1 MRNTYFTLLNQTNEM
16 RKLIFTIILILAAY
30 VGYMYFFGKGEDKAD
45 AQAIVRETK
54 DLGRAVGDF
63 LKVQKEKYD
72 DGEFDQLIDKV
83 SQNLQK
89 LKSDGKEKSTEAKDE
104 LRKLLKELKEV
115 DPSKLNE
122 ENRKALEKT
131 IKDIEAELDA

>member
-1 MRNTYFTLLNQTNEM
+1 MR
-16 RKLIFTIILILAAY
+16 RLIFTIILILAAY

-45 AQAIVRETK
+45 AHVIVNETK

-63 LKVQKEKYD
+63 LKDQKDKYD
-72 DGEFDQLIDKV
+72 NGEFDRLIDKV
-83 SQNLQK
+83 SDNLQK
-89 LKSDGKEKSTEAKDE
+89 LKSGTQENSSEAKDE
-104 LRKLLKELKEV
+104 LRILLKELKEV

-131 IKDIEAELDA
+131 IKDIETQLDS

>member
-1 MRNTYFTLLNQTNEM
+1 M

-45 AQAIVRETK
+45 AKTIINETK
-54 DLGRAVGDF
+54 DLGRAIGDF
-63 LKVQKEKYD
+63 LKDQKDKYD
-72 DGEFDQLIDKV
+72 DGEFDRLIDKV
-83 SQNLQK
+83 SENLQK
-89 LKSDGKEKSTEAKDE
+89 LKSGKQENSSEARDE

-131 IKDIEAELDA
+131 IRDIEEELDS